1 MGADENMGFERGSQ
15 VLITGSSRGI
25 GRAMALYLAGRGHQ
39 VIVHCRSRRDEAE
52 DVKAAIESS
61 GGAARILQ
69 FDVND
74 RGACAEALA
83 ADVAEHGAYYGVI
96 CNAGLAAD
104 APFPALSG
112 EQWDSVVG
120 TCLNGFYNVLRPVV
134 MDMVGARR
142 PGRIIT
148 MSSASGEMGNRGQVN
163 YSAAKAG
170 VIGATK
176 ALALELARHRITVN
190 SIAPGLIETDMTQG
204 LDTETLDAIKKHIP
218 MRRVGRPEEVAA
230 VAAFLLSPEAAYI
243 TRQVISVN
251 GGLC

>member
-1 MGADENMGFERGSQ
+1 MDSQ

-25 GRAMALYLAGRGHQ
+25 GRAVALYLAGRGHQ
-39 VIVHCRSRRDEAE
+39 VIVHCRSRRSDAE
-52 DVKAAIESS
+52 GVKAAIESA

-83 ADVAEHGAYYGVI
+83 ADVAAHGAYYGVI

-120 TCLNGFYNVLRPVV
+120 TSLNGFYNVLRPIV
-134 MDMVGARR
+134 MEMVQARR

-148 MSSASGEMGNRGQVN
+148 MSSVSGEMGNRGQVN

-176 ALALELARHRITVN
+176 ALALELAKHKITVN

-204 LDTETLDAIKKHIP
+204 LDVEMIKKYIP
-218 MRRVGRPEEVAA
+218 MRRMGRPEEVAA
-230 VAAFLLSPEAAYI
+230 AAAFLLSPEAAYI
-243 TRQVISVN
+243 TKQVISVN
-251 GGLC
+251 GGLH

>member
-1 MGADENMGFERGSQ
+1 MAIYLAERGH
-15 VLITGSSRGI
+15 R
-25 GRAMALYLAGRGHQ
+25 
-39 VIVHCRSRRDEAE
+39 VIVHCRSRRPDAE
-52 DVKAAIESS
+52 DVRAAIESS

-74 RGACAEALA
+74 RGTCAEALT

-120 TCLNGFYNVLRPVV
+120 TGLNGFYNVLRPVV
-134 MDMVGARR
+134 MEMVQARR

-176 ALALELARHRITVN
+176 ALALELAKHKITVN
-190 SIAPGLIETDMTQG
+190 SIAPGLIETDMTQD
-204 LDTETLDAIKKHIP
+204 LDVETIKKYIP
-218 MRRVGRPEEVAA
+218 MRRMGRPEEVAA

-243 TRQVISVN
+243 TKQVISVN